1 MGVVPHHDVPC
12 LNCRPAGYGKVYKG
26 RWNSAIVAVKVVEH
40 RIVLMDGA
48 EKVVRLP
55 DSDAVTAADL
65 RDAVAG
71 LVRSLKKLCM
81 CLCVCL
87 FFAWSHFFV

>member
-40 RIVLMDGA
+40 RIVAGEDG
-48 EKVVRLP
+48 
-55 DSDAVTAADL
+55 
-65 RDAVAG
+65 
-71 LVRSLKKLCM
+71 SLSREPL
-81 CLCVCL
+81 L
-87 FFAWSHFFV
+87 W

>member
-1 MGVVPHHDVPC
+1 
-12 LNCRPAGYGKVYKG
+12 
-26 RWNSAIVAVKVVEH
+26 VVEH

-55 DSDAVTAADL
+55 GSDAVTAADL

-71 LVRSLKKLCM
+71 LVRSLCADETSRRF
-81 CLCVCL
+81 L
-87 FFAWSHFFV
+87 F